1 MDKAKLTPAGSAIL
15 AGGALMVIGSF
26 LPFYEFSIL
35 GVSKSWNS
43 WSSSTNLF
51 LFPLTTLIVVFGV
64 VMAVQVAVATFAR
77 GTNLPDR
84 LLGFTW
90 DQIHLVLAFQAAIMM
105 LAYLIRDKGRLDW
118 GAGFWLMLV
127 AAIALLAG
135 AILRTRDTAGAP
147 PFS

>member
-1 MDKAKLTPAGSAIL
+1 MNKAKLTPASSVIL
-15 AGGALMVIGSF
+15 AGGVIMLIGSF

-35 GVSKSWNS
+35 GVSRSWNA
-43 WSSSTNLF
+43 WSSFTNLF

-64 VMAVQVAVATFAR
+64 VMAVQVALATFAP
-77 GTNLPDR
+77 GTSLPDR
-84 LLGFTW
+84 PLGFTW
-90 DQIHLVLAFQAAIMM
+90 DQVHLVLAFQVAIMM

-118 GAGFWLMLV
+118 GAGFWLMLL